1 MSDTDRSELPSADA
15 LKSIIGTL
23 SQNPELIKS
32 IVSSMGTMSN
42 PESTP
47 VDKDVHTS
55 PIPIEEENAEEKTSS
70 LSPLDLS
77 SLSPELIG
85 KLPAVLSLFSE
96 KKTTSKS
103 KNEANREALLCA
115 LKPYL
120 SREKADTIEKIIKLS
135 KLGELLSS
143 L

>member
-1 MSDTDRSELPSADA
+1 MSDIDRSELPSADA

-32 IVSSMGTMSN
+32 IVSSIGAMSN
-42 PESTP
+42 PESDP
-47 VDKDVHTS
+47 GDKDAHTS
-55 PIPIEEENAEEKTSS
+55 PLPLGEENAEEKTSS
-70 LSPLDLS
+70 VSPLDLS

-96 KKTTSKS
+96 KKTASKS